1 MHCVPAS
8 SASSERTF
16 SVTGQVYNKKRPRLS
31 PSRMEQLTIIN
42 LNYDI
47 VQHFKASHKIT
58 PAACNASKF
67 IVVEVNE
74 DTTDIENDESE
85 LVGRS
90 YESDSENELEMED

>member
-1 MHCVPAS
+1 MD
-8 SASSERTF
+8 
-16 SVTGQVYNKKRPRLS
+16 
-31 PSRMEQLTIIN
+31 QLTIIN

-74 DTTDIENDESE
+74 DTTDIENDENE